1 MQELE
6 AVAFRWRAV
15 DMSDWKA
22 THLTRGF
29 RTLLE
34 DFDKSVEVAQSL
46 PERFRDVVAA
56 ETAKSRKTSNGAAAS

>member
-22 THLTRGF
+22 TRLTRGL
-29 RTLLE
+29 RTLVE
-34 DFDKSVEVAQSL
+34 HFDKSVEVAQSP
-46 PERFRDVVAA
+46 PEHFRDVAA
-56 ETAKSRKTSNGAAAS
+56 ETANSRKTSSGAAAS

>member
-15 DMSDWKA
+15 DMSDCK
-22 THLTRGF
+22 TTRITQGL

-34 DFDKSVEVAQSL
+34 HFGKSMEVAQSL
-46 PERFRDVVAA
+46 PEHFSDIAAA
-56 ETAKSRKTSNGAAAS
+56 ETANSRKTSNCAAAG

>member
-1 MQELE
+1 MKELE

-22 THLTRGF
+22 TRLTRGL
-29 RTLLE
+29 RTLVE
-34 DFDKSVEVAQSL
+34 HFDKSVEIAQSP

-56 ETAKSRKTSNGAAAS
+56 ETANSRKTSNGATAS